1 MALENRCDVHT
12 HTVFSYHAY
21 STVEENVRA
30 AHDRGLE
37 ILGIADHFS
46 PLVSVSGDFR
56 EYQHFVNQNCWPRQ
70 WMGVTLL
77 RGAEVDIVDLEGT
90 FFGAAKDKTSGFF
103 GEGRAPFSLLEECT
117 RDCDYLVASVHEKGF
132 AAGATP
138 EQLAAMYGA
147 AACHPKVLILG
158 HIGRTGLPFD
168 IDSLLDV
175 VAAQHKLVEIN
186 EHSFDLSAGAN
197 PVMEAR
203 CEANVRACAERDI
216 SIAVNTDA
224 HISFDVGRVP
234 RAMALLKR
242 VGFPERLVATRS
254 AEAFLEAAAPVF
266 SL

>member
-1 MALENRCDVHT
+1 MTLENRCDVHT

-30 AHDRGLE
+30 AHERGLE

-46 PLVSVSGDFR
+46 PLVSATGEFR
-56 EYQHFVNQNCWPRQ
+56 DYQHFMNQTCWPRQ

-77 RGAEVDIVDLEGT
+77 RGAEVDIVDLDGG
-90 FFGAAKDKTSGFF
+90 FFGAAKDRTSGFF
-103 GEGRAPFSLLEECT
+103 GEERAPFSLFDECT
-117 RDCDYLVASVHEKGF
+117 RNCDYLVASVHEKSF
-132 AAGATP
+132 AAEASP
-138 EQLAAMYGA
+138 EQLSAMYA
-147 AACHPKVLILG
+147 AAARHPKVLVLG

-175 VAAQHKLVEIN
+175 VAAQHKLVEVN
-186 EHSFDLSAGAN
+186 EHSFDATAGAS
-197 PVMEAR
+197 PAMEAR
-203 CEANVRACAERDI
+203 CEAIVRACAERDI

-224 HISFDVGRVP
+224 HVSFDVGRAP
-234 RAMALLKR
+234 RALALLER

-254 AEAFLEAAAPVF
+254 AEAFFEAAAPVF